1 MLGQEPENVTIDGI
15 EYTVIRPADL
25 REQTPEIIRV
35 KCIRCETG
43 FMTAFNS
50 DGNLPNFC
58 NECAKI
64 LPDFKN
70 ATTYKINQP
79 PSPADD

>member
-1 MLGQEPENVTIDGI
+1 MLGQEPENVLIDGI

-25 REQTPEIIRV
+25 REQTPKIIRV
-35 KCIRCETG
+35 NCIRCELE
-43 FMTAFNS
+43 FLTAFNS
-50 DGNLPNFC
+50 DGHLPNFC

-70 ATTYKINQP
+70 ATSYQIHQP